1 MSSRKKAV
9 MSVVLEPRDFRYR
22 QRDIAIVLNEHCRS
36 R

>member
-1 MSSRKKAV
+1 MSSGKELLCP
-9 MSVVLEPRDFRYR
+9 SYSNPRAFRYR